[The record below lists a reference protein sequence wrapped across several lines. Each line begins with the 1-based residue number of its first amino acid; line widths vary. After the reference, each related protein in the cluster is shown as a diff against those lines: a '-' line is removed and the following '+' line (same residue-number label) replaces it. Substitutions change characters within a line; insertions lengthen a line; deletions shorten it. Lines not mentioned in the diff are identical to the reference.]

1 LRSITGENKNKRGS
15 FRGVIE
21 KHLGEKVKVNS
32 RQKVGSKVWVNEKP
46 GFVFGGIKL
55 FNINELGVGSM
66 GHA

>member
-1 LRSITGENKNKRGS
+1 M
-15 FRGVIE
+15 GVV
-21 KHLGEKVKVNS
+21 KKYLGEKVKVNS

-66 GHA
+66 GQA